1 MIMHAMPARWRSG
14 LVTAKRGIGGD
25 LCGRKQRALC
35 DVRRKMG
42 RPELPLKG
50 CYRLNLKAKLVRLD
64 PALRK
69 RLVKSPFCLNEL
81 GPSGCALLR
90 MVAMRASVAERCAS
104 ERSS

>member
-14 LVTAKRGIGGD
+14 LVTPKRGIGAD
-25 LCGRKQRALC
+25 LCWRKQRTLC
-35 DVRRKMG
+35 DVRGKMD
-42 RPELPLKG
+42 RPELALKRRD
-50 CYRLNLKAKLVRLD
+50 CPNLNSKLVRLD

-90 MVAMRASVAERCAS
+90 MVAMRAAVAERCAS